1 MHTYEWK
8 KQYYIGLDLIDSEH
22 SNLFACINKLVIAQH
37 FEQSII
43 LSLADEVISYAEFHF
58 LSETNFMRILN
69 YPKLKEHMAY
79 HNELTQELWQRRD
92 KLTESTS
99 NLQKFIE
106 FIVTWFV
113 EHTQTI
119 DREFAA
125 YVNEIK
131 PLPNSP
137 KAKLKEI
144 VLTHK
149 I

>member
-43 LSLADEVISYAEFHF
+43 LSLA
-58 LSETNFMRILN
+58 
-69 YPKLKEHMAY
+69 K
-79 HNELTQELWQRRD
+79 
-92 KLTESTS
+92 
-99 NLQKFIE
+99 
-106 FIVTWFV
+106 
-113 EHTQTI
+113 
-119 DREFAA
+119 FAA